1 MKSHRASLI
10 SVNSDHDQCR
20 RQSSPKTLNAQS
32 NNHKATELKLQTL
45 SMARFK
51 NKKKVFVKSVSTKK
65 QANMDHITGDKI
77 PRSLAKYCCG
87 RHSIWWSQGWNRMHP
102 QGLKFE
108 RLTRVFAQKIHD
120 LIGTHTDVPAPDM
133 GTNVQTMAWMLD
145 EYSKFHSHS
154 PAVVTGKPII
164 RIRH

>member
-32 NNHKATELKLQTL
+32 INHKATELKLQTL

-65 QANMDHITGDKI
+65 LANMDHITGDKI
-77 PRSLAKYCCG
+77 PRSLAKCMSSVGGFC
-87 RHSIWWSQGWNRMHP
+87 IKFVV
-102 QGLKFE
+102 GLF
-108 RLTRVFAQKIHD
+108 
-120 LIGTHTDVPAPDM
+120 
-133 GTNVQTMAWMLD
+133 
-145 EYSKFHSHS
+145 S
-154 PAVVTGKPII
+154 
-164 RIRH
+164 